1 MKPNIVLKT
10 RPLIYAI
17 RNTINGKVYVGKT
30 HCIYKRCHQYLHAL
44 KNNRRDHVNDYLY
57 RSIQKHGLDKFE
69 MFPLEFV
76 ESDQLPARELW
87 WMNHLNTLNRRNGY
101 NLRADSSS
109 GMITHQSTRDKIS
122 ERLKQEWKSGIR
134 SGHSDKLKKSW
145 NNQQRRDDQ
154 SRLFSKI
161 KTKYVY
167 MVVFP
172 NGDVESDCDYQRLTE
187 LGLKSSLS
195 SFHRSGDD
203 TVVVK
208 GHVVNRGFKNES
220 QT

>member
-1 MKPNIVLKT
+1 M
-10 RPLIYAI
+10 
-17 RNTINGKVYVGKT
+17 
-30 HCIYKRCHQYLHAL
+30 
-44 KNNRRDHVNDYLY
+44 
-57 RSIQKHGLDKFE
+57 QKHGLDKFE

-76 ESDQLPARELW
+76 ESDQLPVRELW
-87 WMNHLNTLNRRNGY
+87 WMNHLNTLDRRSGY

-203 TVVVK
+203 TVIVK